1 VRRFRWWAISAFA
14 LAMGFAEAA
23 TIVFLK
29 RLYFADG
36 WAAPFHP
43 IPADALRLEQGRE
56 LATLVALAA
65 VAFAGRPSAREGIAR
80 ALWTVGLWDLA
91 YYGFLRA
98 ITAFPASLADLDVVF
113 LIPHAWILP
122 VWVPVVA
129 SLAAM
134 AAALVL
140 GRPAAPRRVVG

>member
-1 VRRFRWWAISAFA
+1 MTRFRWWAISAFA
-14 LAMGFAEAA
+14 LAMAFAEAA
-23 TIVFLK
+23 TLVFLK

-56 LATLVALAA
+56 LATLVALVA
-65 VAFAGRPSAREGIAR
+65 VAFAGRPGAREGIAR
-80 ALWTVGLWDLA
+80 ALWTLGLWDLA

-98 ITAFPASLADLDVVF
+98 ITGFPASLTYLDVVF
-113 LIPHAWILP
+113 LLPSAWILP
-122 VWVPVVA
+122 VWAPVVG

-140 GRPAAPRRVVG
+140 GRPAASRRVVG